1 MVFGAQCDIC
11 GGWWRWR
18 WWRWRW
24 WVGVGRSGER
34 RGAPHSAPLKT
45 NKIPQEIFCHTAAE
59 VVGLDR
65 GPEGG
70 VHAPNV
76 KRRRVADADAV
87 AVAVTVA

>member
-1 MVFGAQCDIC
+1 MRVESA
-11 GGWWRWR
+11 RVSR
-18 WWRWRW
+18 
-24 WVGVGRSGER
+24 ER
-34 RGAPHSAPLKT
+34 AT
-45 NKIPQEIFCHTAAE
+45 NKIPKEIFCHTAAE